1 MARSF
6 LPAAPGGKPLAGRGF
21 PPIMPQPPQEPAV
34 PAPVTVFAAR
44 EIVTLNRSLPAC
56 THVAV
61 QEGRILGYGGAEIA
75 AEFGG
80 TIDDRFA
87 GKVIVPGFVEGHGHA
102 ADGIV
107 WRKPYVGFYPRTG
120 PDGQKAGGFKSIAE
134 VVAHLKAE
142 AAKLPDPTAPL
153 TAWGFD
159 PIYFEGRRMTAADLD
174 EVSKDRM
181 IVIGHISGHIMN
193 VNTKVLEACGFSRDS
208 NLDGLLRDQAGNLT
222 GELLGPAVMS
232 RAARVS
238 GDAGLMRQMDAPA
251 YRTYGQIARRVG
263 VTTST
268 DLSNALTPPIVEAL
282 LTATGEADYP
292 IRIVPAMQ
300 QREYPLAEGV
310 ARIQELRRL
319 STDKV
324 HFGMVKFVVDGSIQ
338 GFTARLRWPGYH
350 NGAPNGLWYVAPG
363 EFEALAEAYHA
374 AGAHLHIHT
383 NGDEAADMA
392 TEMISRV
399 IARHPRRDHRHTL
412 QHCQMA
418 DAAIFRRMANNGMCV
433 NLFANHIYYWGEQHR
448 AITMGPSRA
457 LRLDACATALE
468 QGVLLAIHSDTPV
481 TPVDPLFTMWCA
493 VNRLTPAGRVLG
505 EGERITPAQALHAVT
520 LGAAYTLKLDHLI
533 GSIDVGK
540 FADFTVLDDNPL
552 RVAPE
557 AIKDI
562 PVHATV
568 LGGRVFAKQ

>member
-1 MARSF
+1 M
-6 LPAAPGGKPLAGRGF
+6 PA
-21 PPIMPQPPQEPAV
+21 Q
-34 PAPVTVFAAR
+34 VTVFVAR
-44 EIVTLNRSLPAC
+44 EIVTLNRSLPSC

-61 QEGRILGYGGAEIA
+61 QDGRILGYGGPEIA

-87 GKVIVPGFVEGHGHA
+87 TKVIVPGFIEGHGHA

-107 WRKPYVGFYPRTG
+107 WRKPYVGYYPRISL
-120 PDGQKAGGFKSIAE
+120 DGQPAGGFKSIAE

-142 AAKLPDPTAPL
+142 AAKLPDATTPL

-159 PIYFEGRRMTAADLD
+159 PIYFEGRRMTVADLD
-174 EVSKDRM
+174 AISTERM

-193 VNTKVLEACGFSRDS
+193 VNSKVLEACNFSRDS
-208 NLDGLLRDQAGNLT
+208 NLDGLLRDPQGNLT
-222 GELLGPAVMS
+222 GELLGPAVMG
-232 RAARVS
+232 RAARAS
-238 GDAGLMRQMDAPA
+238 GDGGMMRKMDAPA
-251 YRTYGQIARRVG
+251 YRTYGKIAQRVG

-268 DLSNALTPPIVEAL
+268 DLSNALTPDIVDAIT
-282 LTATGEADYP
+282 TATAEADYP
-292 IRIVPAMQ
+292 IRLVPAMQ
-300 QREYPLAEGV
+300 QREYAVADGL

-319 STDKV
+319 STDKL
-324 HFGMVKFVVDGSIQ
+324 HFGMVKIVVDGSIQ

-350 NGAPNGLWYVAPG
+350 NGAPNGLWYVAPS
-363 EFEALAEAYHA
+363 ELESIVEAYHA
-374 AGAHLHIHT
+374 IGAHLHIHT
-383 NGDEAADMA
+383 NGDEAAEMA
-392 TEMISRV
+392 TEMVGRA
-399 IARHPRRDHRHTL
+399 IAKHPRRDHRHTL

-418 DAAIFRRMANNGMCV
+418 DAATFRRMATNGMCV

-468 QGVLLAIHSDTPV
+468 QGVPLAIHSDTPV
-481 TPVDPLFTMWCA
+481 TPIDPRFTMWCA
-493 VNRLTPAGRVLG
+493 VNRLTPTGRVLG
-505 EGERITPAQALHAVT
+505 EGERITPLQALHAVT

-540 FADFTVLDDNPL
+540 FADFAVLESNPL
-552 RVAPE
+552 SVAPE
-557 AIKDI
+557 TIKDI

-568 LGGRVFAKQ
+568 LGGRVFTAQ

>member
-1 MARSF
+1 
-6 LPAAPGGKPLAGRGF
+6 
-21 PPIMPQPPQEPAV
+21 MPNQ
-34 PAPVTVFAAR
+34 VTVFAAR
-44 EIVTLNRSLPAC
+44 EIVTLNRSLAAC

-61 QEGRILGYGGAEIA
+61 REGRILGFGGAEIA

-87 GKVIVPGFVEGHGHA
+87 TKTILPGFVEGHGHA

-107 WRKPYVGFYPRTG
+107 WRKPYVGYYPRTS

-134 VVAHLKAE
+134 VIAHLKAE
-142 AAKLPDPTAPL
+142 AAKQPDPTTPL

-174 EVSKDRM
+174 AVSTERM
-181 IVIGHISGHIMN
+181 IIIGHVSGHIMN
-193 VNTKVLEACGFSRDS
+193 VNSKVLEACGFSRDS
-208 NLDGLLRDQAGNLT
+208 NLDGLLRDASANLT
-222 GELLGPAVMS
+222 GELLGPAVMG

-238 GDAGLMRQMDAPA
+238 DDGGMMRQMDAPA

-268 DLSNALTPPIVEAL
+268 DLSNALNPAIVDAL
-282 LTATGEADYP
+282 LTATSEADYP

-300 QREYPLAEGV
+300 QREYAVPEGL
-310 ARIQELRRL
+310 ARIAELKQM
-319 STDKV
+319 STDKL
-324 HFGMVKFVVDGSIQ
+324 HFGMVKIVVDGSIQ

-350 NGAPNGLWYVAPG
+350 NGAPNGLWYVAPA
-363 EFEALAEAYHA
+363 ELQAIVEAYHG
-374 AGAHLHIHT
+374 AGIQLHIHT
-383 NGDEAADMA
+383 NGDEASEMA
-392 TEMISRV
+392 TEMIGRALV
-399 IARHPRRDHRHTL
+399 RHPRRDHRHTL

-418 DAAIFRRMANNGMCV
+418 DAATFRRMATLGMCV

-448 AITMGPSRA
+448 AITMGPTRA
-457 LRLDACATALE
+457 LRLDACATALAE
-468 QGVLLAIHSDTPV
+468 GVPLAIHSDTPV

-493 VNRLTPAGRVLG
+493 TNRLTPTGRVLG
-505 EGERITPAQALHAVT
+505 EGERITAEQALHAVT
-520 LGAAYTLKLDHLI
+520 LGAAYTLKLDHAI

-540 FADFTVLDDNPL
+540 FADFAVLDDNPL
-552 RVAPE
+552 TVAPD

-562 PVHATV
+562 GVHATV

>member
-1 MARSF
+1 
-6 LPAAPGGKPLAGRGF
+6 
-21 PPIMPQPPQEPAV
+21 MPE
-34 PAPVTVFAAR
+34 PVTVFVAR
-44 EIVTLNRSLPAC
+44 EIVTLNRSLPGC

-61 QEGRILGYGGAEIA
+61 QGGRILGYGGPEIVG
-75 AEFGG
+75 EFSG
-80 TIDDRFA
+80 TLDDCFA
-87 GKVIVPGFVEGHGHA
+87 GKTILPGFVEGHGHA

-107 WRKPYVGFYPRTG
+107 WRKPYIGYYPRTG
-120 PDGQKAGGFKSIAE
+120 PDGHQAGGFKSIAE

-142 AAKLPDPTAPL
+142 AEKLPDPTTPL

-159 PIYFEGRRMTAADLD
+159 PIYFEGRRITAADLD
-174 EVSKDRM
+174 AISAERM
-181 IVIGHISGHIMN
+181 IVIGHVSGHIMN
-193 VNTKVLEACGFSRDS
+193 VNSKVLEACGFSRDS
-208 NLDGLLRDQAGNLT
+208 NLDGLLRDDAGNLT

-238 GDAGLMRQMDAPA
+238 GDGGMMRQMDAPA

-268 DLSNALTPPIVEAL
+268 DLSNALTPAIVDAL

-300 QREYPLAEGV
+300 QREYAVAEGL
-310 ARIQELRRL
+310 ARIAELRRL
-319 STDKV
+319 STDNL
-324 HFGMVKFVVDGSIQ
+324 HFGMVKIVIDGSIQ

-363 EFEALAEAYHA
+363 ELEAIVEAYHA

-392 TEMISRV
+392 TEMVGRA
-399 IARHPRRDHRHTL
+399 IAKHPRRDHRHTL

-418 DAAIFRRMANNGMCV
+418 DAAIFRRMATNGMCV

-457 LRLDACATALE
+457 LRLDACATVLAE
-468 QGVLLAIHSDTPV
+468 GVPLAIHSDTPV

-493 VNRLTPAGRVLG
+493 VNRLTPTGRVLG
-505 EGERITPAQALHAVT
+505 EGERITAEQALHAVT
-520 LGAAYTLKLDHLI
+520 LGAAYTLKLDHAI

-540 FADFTVLDDNPL
+540 FADFAVLDDNPL
-552 RVAPE
+552 TVAPE

-562 PVHATV
+562 GVHATV
-568 LGGRVFAKQ
+568 LGGRVFEKQ